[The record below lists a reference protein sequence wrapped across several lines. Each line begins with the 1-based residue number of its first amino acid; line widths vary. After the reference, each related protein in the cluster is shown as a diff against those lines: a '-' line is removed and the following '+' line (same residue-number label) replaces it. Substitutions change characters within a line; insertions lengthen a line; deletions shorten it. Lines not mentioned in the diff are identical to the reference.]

1 MSGQPRINGGENDM
15 NNTRRDLL
23 KWLCVPF
30 LVCGLPSGSVSAEG
44 AWTKKAD
51 MPTPRAGIHSNT
63 VGDRIYVIGGDQFI
77 AGSVPSGLVEVY
89 DPSTDSWTRKADMP
103 TARGFFGTAVV
114 AGRIYAIGGS
124 PNMNEHDPG
133 IAVVE
138 VYDPATDTWTRKADM
153 PTPRLHLTSAVVGGK
168 IYVFGGSPEW
178 AVPLAATEAYD
189 PATDMWTKLADMPTP
204 RTGIWA
210 AALNGKIYVV
220 GGIAWENEALATVEE
235 YDPATDSWR
244 SMADVPTPR
253 FLLPVE
259 AVGDEVYAIGG
270 STSDYTTL
278 KAVEAF
284 KP

>member
-1 MSGQPRINGGENDM
+1 MLAENWNGAYYLHATYAYLGRTKELERLDQKWEFPQFNLTAVRMDAFYRHDEDM
-15 NNTRRDLL
+15 EHYLT
-23 KWLCVPF
+23 
-30 LVCGLPSGSVSAEG
+30 GLR
-44 AWTKKAD
+44 
-51 MPTPRAGIHSNT
+51 RAGVT
-63 VGDRIYVIGGDQFI
+63 EFPYV
-77 AGSVPSGLVEVY
+77 E
-89 DPSTDSWTRKADMP
+89 
-103 TARGFFGTAVV
+103 
-114 AGRIYAIGGS
+114 
-124 PNMNEHDPG
+124 E
-133 IAVVE
+133 
-138 VYDPATDTWTRKADM
+138 YDPATDTWTRKADM
-153 PTPRLHLTSAVVGGK
+153 PTPRLHLTSAVVDGK

-189 PATDMWTKLADMPTP
+189 PATDTWTKLADMPTP

-244 SMADVPTPR
+244 SMADMPTPR